1 MMIMVLFYRTYYSLL
16 SDFLIL
22 WLFQKAAKTYG
33 VPDTEVFQTPD
44 LFEARNVPQV
54 QTVFLVKLSID
65 IILYSLLQTDIS
77 PRYCFLFFVG
87 DVMHLLFG
95 KNDSETP
102 RVWWTNHGAEN
113 GHRKQTKFYRRRYSK
128 RKRWANRITGK
139 FLHEL

>member
-1 MMIMVLFYRTYYSLL
+1 MVLNRNHSLL
-16 SDFLIL
+16 SDVLIL
-22 WLFQKAAKTYG
+22 LLFQKAAKTYG

-54 QTVFLVKLSID
+54 QTMFLVKLSTD

-87 DVMHLLFG
+87 DVMHLLPC

-102 RVWWTNHGAEN
+102 RV
-113 GHRKQTKFYRRRYSK
+113 
-128 RKRWANRITGK
+128 
-139 FLHEL
+139 

>member
-1 MMIMVLFYRTYYSLL
+1 M
-16 SDFLIL
+16 LIL
-22 WLFQKAAKTYG
+22 LLFQKAAKTYG

-54 QTVFLVKLSID
+54 QTMFLVKLSID

-102 RVWWTNHGAEN
+102 RV
-113 GHRKQTKFYRRRYSK
+113 
-128 RKRWANRITGK
+128 
-139 FLHEL
+139 